1 QVGLFWYSRL
11 VVFRGLHKLTFH
23 LSFQVIIN
31 STLTEK
37 MTFKK
42 TSQKFGQ
49 WADSKTGAVH
59 GLGFN
64 SEVELVE
71 FVDHF
76 KQYVEASKGSP
87 CTSASSNGR
96 SGAEHNHSAGT
107 DTTSLFPGQ
116 TTQLHSLVVDPP
128 CTGGVPPGSL
138 NSLNPTTLI
147 SGPVSLLPASTTQPT
162 DTASGSAYQPL
173 PPLQWQQQLKQAQA
187 HIRRLEDELN
197 ATKRQAASA
206 GLSQAV
212 MSVQTLPVSEI
223 GVAPSDRGVS
233 HLPGR
238 AMVSGLADG
247 GIDDTIGLRDCLT
260 RLDLSDPSIVNG
272 AGEDWTRD
280 TSSLNV
286 KPTIPLLTQPGRSW
300 CTGPETVRSLHLRL
314 GHLLR
319 EAVEL
324 HARLGALLPQSTP
337 GGPPE

>member
-1 QVGLFWYSRL
+1 
-11 VVFRGLHKLTFH
+11 
-23 LSFQVIIN
+23 
-31 STLTEK
+31 
-37 MTFKK
+37 
-42 TSQKFGQ
+42 
-49 WADSKTGAVH
+49 
-59 GLGFN
+59 
-64 SEVELVE
+64 

-96 SGAEHNHSAGT
+96 GGTEQSHSAGT

-128 CTGGVPPGSL
+128 CTSGVPPGSL

-147 SGPVSLLPASTTQPT
+147 SGPISLLPASATTQPT
-162 DTASGSAYQPL
+162 DTASGLAYQPL

-206 GLSQAV
+206 GLTQAV
-212 MSVQTLPVSEI
+212 TSVQTLPVCEI
-223 GVAPSDRGVS
+223 GAAPSDRGVP

-238 AMVSGLADG
+238 AMISGLADG
-247 GIDDTIGLRDCLT
+247 GIDGTIGLRDCLT

-280 TSSLNV
+280 TPSLNV

-300 CTGPETVRSLHLRL
+300 CTGPETVRSLHVRL

-324 HARLGALLPQSTP
+324 HSRLGALLPQSTP

>member
-1 QVGLFWYSRL
+1 
-11 VVFRGLHKLTFH
+11 
-23 LSFQVIIN
+23 
-31 STLTEK
+31 
-37 MTFKK
+37 
-42 TSQKFGQ
+42 
-49 WADSKTGAVH
+49 
-59 GLGFN
+59 
-64 SEVELVE
+64 

-96 SGAEHNHSAGT
+96 GGPDQSYSAGT

-116 TTQLHSLVVDPP
+116 NTQLHSLVVDPP
-128 CTGGVPPGSL
+128 CTGGLPPGSV
-138 NSLNPTTLI
+138 NSLNHTTLI
-147 SGPVSLLPASTTQPT
+147 SGPVSLLPASVAQPT

-212 MSVQTLPVSEI
+212 TSVQTLSASEI
-223 GVAPSDRGVS
+223 GAAPSTRGVP

-238 AMVSGLADG
+238 AVLSGSADG
-247 GIDDTIGLRDCLT
+247 GTDDTVGMRDCLT
-260 RLDLSDPSIVNG
+260 RLDLNDSSIVNG

-280 TSSLNV
+280 TPSLNV
-286 KPTIPLLTQPGRSW
+286 KPTIPLLTQPGRS
-300 CTGPETVRSLHLRL
+300 CCIGPETVRSLHSRL